1 MAVYSPMW
9 KVQWSKPVDKDLDR
23 LPEFIRQ
30 KFRAWIVAVERD
42 GMPAVR
48 QLKGFHDEPLR
59 GARAGQRS
67 IRLNRSYRA
76 IYVEQKDGQIR
87 IVRVIEVNKHEY

>member
-1 MAVYSPMW
+1 MW
-9 KVQWSKPVDKDLDR
+9 KVYWSKSVEKDLAR

-30 KFRAWIVAVERD
+30 KFRAWVVAVEQD

-59 GARAGQRS
+59 GIRAGQRS
-67 IRLNRSYRA
+67 IRLSRAYRV
-76 IYVEQKDGQIR
+76 IYTEQKDGQIR
-87 IVRVIEVNKHEY
+87 LAQVIEVNKHEY